1 MKMGYG
7 MNESDE
13 VTLVHG
19 YQSLKAYLAIYH
31 FISTISRKMNLLD
44 IENDLFVGVHITKLA
59 LILVYYFLSKFGN
72 FWSRT

>member
-13 VTLVHG
+13 VTLVQG

-31 FISTISRKMNLLD
+31 FISAISRKMNLLD
-44 IENDLFVGVHITKLA
+44 IENDVIWVRIESCSK
-59 LILVYYFLSKFGN
+59 LVYYLLSKFRN
-72 FWSRT
+72 FRSRTP